1 VLLPCTIKTLKSTIV
16 TLLSKKR
23 YSNYL
28 ITWSLVSFNEVCSL
42 DIFRFLLPEDV
53 KHPVTSSWK
62 MCSTGLSPAQ
72 SHLILLEGL
81 TGLNSFSYEI
91 MLLFKVEFYTAVWFA
106 CMVSCCGIGEHA
118 KLTLK
123 LKCFVNHTEQIK
135 LCSAV
140 LQRTM

>member
-1 VLLPCTIKTLKSTIV
+1 MK
-16 TLLSKKR
+16 
-23 YSNYL
+23 
-28 ITWSLVSFNEVCSL
+28 FCSL
-42 DIFRFLLPEDV
+42 DVFWFLVPEDV
-53 KHPVTSSWK
+53 KHPLTSSRK

-81 TGLNSFSYEI
+81 TGLNLFSYEI

-123 LKCFVNHTEQIK
+123 LKCFVKHTEQIK

-140 LQRTM
+140 LHRTMQVQKDKQENVLDRAC